1 MKTVKTAKKAKTAKP
16 KSQKKFEE
24 TREDVRQ
31 KARVAAIVKEARSVL
46 SKIEAL
52 RRVIDSDRFRD
63 MPSIDRHIVAV
74 MFSALGSYAAA
85 LSMKADWEN
94 VRLRTPSGDRLNASA
109 GKFVQFLVGEP
120 AAARF
125 RKLEGADA
133 KKV

>member
-1 MKTVKTAKKAKTAKP
+1 MKTVKTVKKANTAKP
-16 KSQKKFEE
+16 KAQKKFKE

-109 GKFVQFLVGEP
+109 SKFVQFLVGEP